1 MCEKVGLSNERM
13 DAVKLYSIL
22 YSMVAERHPQEI
34 YCLYTTAH
42 RVVPTLWGC
51 LHLADD
57 TIFSSQFDSMCRRC
71 EERRTKMHGR
81 GRREGDTRTC
91 LQDETGMSPAAG
103 EKPSGERAAQSA
115 APYSSRWST
124 STSSNST
131 ISYISWLPLQTF
143 STSLT
148 VTRTGLSSA
157 LLAPSKSLGIH

>member
-1 MCEKVGLSNERM
+1 MLSNCTVSCT
-13 DAVKLYSIL
+13 AWPLSGIL
-22 YSMVAERHPQEI
+22 RRHPV
-34 YCLYTTAH
+34 YTPPHIASSQHCKVACTWQ
-42 RVVPTLWGC
+42 TN
-51 LHLADD
+51 